1 MRIDELEWDDKNDGH
16 IVRHKVSPKE
26 VEDVC
31 FGLHISEKSGGGRY
45 VLSGQTE
52 SGRYL
57 NVVIERIGGGLFRP
71 ITAFDMSESYKRKY
85 RKMLGK

>member
-1 MRIDELEWDDKNDGH
+1 MIIGELEWDDENVGH
-16 IVRHKVSPKE
+16 ITRHNVTPEE

-31 FGLHISEKSGGGRY
+31 FGLHLRVKASRQRY
-45 VLSGQTE
+45 VLSGQTD

-57 NVVIERIGGGLFRP
+57 TVVIERISMGLFRP

-85 RKMLGK
+85 RKILGK

>member
-1 MRIDELEWDDKNDGH
+1 MRIDDLEWGDENIEH
-16 IVRHKVSPKE
+16 IAQHNVTPKE

-31 FGLHISEKSGGGRY
+31 FGLHISEKSGGDRY

-57 NVVIERIGGGLFRP
+57 NVVIERVGGGLFRP